1 MFQQDLGADAVDLRF
16 VPALLGALQLGKRIV
31 NAPESGINL
40 AGTGSVSDQAR
51 WLLVLSSNG
60 YDLRR

>member
-1 MFQQDLGADAVDLRF
+1 VDLRF

-51 WLLVLSSNG
+51 WLLVLSCNG
-60 YDLRR
+60 CDLRR